1 VFNTKQKC
9 GDRQTTQKDACAKCQ
24 DEISYGKE
32 REKKQST
39 KRVVEGGEGKKKR
52 TRLRAGG
59 VCVRSNEAEE
69 KSKKSGKAPAHYLG
83 PRTWRGSAGG
93 RICPWR
99 VDWWTTSG
107 ESPAQSNPSRA
118 IVASV
123 NWKYPGLDLLAVWVT
138 VGLRTGLFFAQLEPL
153 IIDRF
158 GFGMN
163 GKQ

>member
-1 VFNTKQKC
+1 MECVFEVTRQKKSQKNL
-9 GDRQTTQKDACAKCQ
+9 GRRPPTTLDP
-24 DEISYGKE
+24 GP
-32 REKKQST
+32 
-39 KRVVEGGEGKKKR
+39 GEGVQVGEF
-52 TRLRAGG
+52 A
-59 VCVRSNEAEE
+59 
-69 KSKKSGKAPAHYLG
+69 LG
-83 PRTWRGSAGG
+83 
-93 RICPWR
+93 R

-153 IIDRF
+153 IITRF